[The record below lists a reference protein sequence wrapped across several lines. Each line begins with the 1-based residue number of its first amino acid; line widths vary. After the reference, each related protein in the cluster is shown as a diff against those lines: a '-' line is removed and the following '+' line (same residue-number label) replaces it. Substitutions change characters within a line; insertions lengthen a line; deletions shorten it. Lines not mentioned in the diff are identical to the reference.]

1 MATIT
6 VIQTNKGYM
15 CKVDNSLIENDHGF
29 TCMPRTYRSITGAIC
44 DAFFDNSRLL
54 DSASVEQLKQIC
66 EILNVELVLPTSQN
80 GDNTND

>member
-6 VIQTNKGYM
+6 VVPTSKGYM
-15 CKVDNSLIENDHGF
+15 CKVNNSYIENDHGF
-29 TCMPRTYRSITGAIC
+29 TCMPRTYRSVTGAIC
-44 DAFFDNSRLL
+44 DAFFDNSQLL

>member
-6 VIQTNKGYM
+6 VAPTSTGYT
-15 CKVDNSLIENDHGF
+15 CKVDNSYIENDHGF
-29 TCMPRTYRSITGAIC
+29 TCMPRTYRSVPSAIR
-44 DAFFDNSRLL
+44 DAFFDSSRLL
-54 DSASVEQLKQIC
+54 DSASIDQLKQIC